1 MWVRKGFPEEVLPM
15 QRSDGMN
22 EKGDCKDSFEPKSC
36 VQLIQGLTRGCDQIS
51 NLEKSPLS
59 TEHGV

>member
-1 MWVRKGFPEEVLPM
+1 M

-36 VQLIQGLTRGCDQIS
+36 VQLIQGLTSDQIS

>member
-1 MWVRKGFPEEVLPM
+1 M

-22 EKGDCKDSFEPKSC
+22 EKGDCKDLFEPESC
-36 VQLIQGLTRGCDQIS
+36 VQLIQGLTRECDQIS

-59 TEHGV
+59 RAWSVVWGGG